1 MQEAVLQM
9 QSQIQLGILQSR
21 LVPVTGPVPISGQSQ
36 GGATVHGAV
45 EQLVWRAKLGDADA
59 TEQICLDF
67 RPLVES
73 VARIYH
79 GVSLEDA
86 RQEGYASLLQAISF
100 FDPLRGVPFAA
111 FVSRKVHGDVRSA
124 MRREWKHS
132 ERTAYA
138 RLDREGEEHAES
150 PTAEDKLALRSW
162 LEHPDEE
169 FERVEWRDLI
179 TRAGL
184 SEREAYSIQ
193 EGAKG
198 RSSTAIAKDMGVSPE
213 TVKTWRKRAFR
224 KIRKALER

>member
-1 MQEAVLQM
+1 MQEAVIQI
-9 QSQIQLGILQSR
+9 QSQVQLEFPVLLQSKTYGE
-21 LVPVTGPVPISGQSQ
+21 L
-36 GGATVHGAV
+36 
-45 EQLVWRAKLGDADA
+45 EQLVWRAKLGDAVA

-100 FDPLRGVPFAA
+100 YDPSRGVPFAA

-124 MRREWKHS
+124 MRREWKHT

-162 LEHPDEE
+162 LEHPDAE
-169 FERVEWRDLI
+169 FEGVEWRDLI
-179 TRAGL
+179 TRASL